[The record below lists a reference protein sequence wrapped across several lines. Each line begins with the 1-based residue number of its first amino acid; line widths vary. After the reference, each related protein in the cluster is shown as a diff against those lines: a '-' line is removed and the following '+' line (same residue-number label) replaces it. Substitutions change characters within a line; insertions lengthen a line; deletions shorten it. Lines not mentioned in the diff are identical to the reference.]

1 METPVGN
8 KGLAQLLVQSVF
20 VRSEL
25 LIKFVAGLTVKCFK
39 NRNMCQ
45 ASIVTGHAK
54 RRHYQQNT
62 NGKRYRQNANASQN
76 KKSCNPTHKPTLAA
90 HFILPNRTQGY
101 PPPDFLTSLQTVDK
115 IFKVY
120 CDQIKKTSY
129 I

>member
-1 METPVGN
+1 RVDRKVARNP
-8 KGLAQLLVQSVF
+8 LLH
-20 VRSEL
+20 
-25 LIKFVAGLTVKCFK
+25 I
-39 NRNMCQ
+39 
-45 ASIVTGHAK
+45 ASTVTGHAK

-62 NGKRYRQNANASQN
+62 NGKRDRQNANASQN

-101 PPPDFLTSLQTVDK
+101 PPPDFLTSLQNVDK